1 MRKASF
7 GVASLLVIIMTVAS
21 CVSNSAAQFEAD
33 GKCSRDIE
41 CVFECKHGGF
51 CDLKTGRCS
60 CLPAQEQAAAAA
72 KNVVS
77 IVDANCRRDP
87 DCAKVCPRG
96 CKITNCLNGT
106 CFCEC

>member
-1 MRKASF
+1 MRKASL
-7 GVASLLVIIMTVAS
+7 GVASLLVIMTVAS
-21 CVSNSAAQFEAD
+21 CVSNSVAQSEAD
-33 GKCSRDIE
+33 AKCSRDID
-41 CVFECKHGGF
+41 CAFQCKHGGF

-60 CLPAQEQAAAAA
+60 CLPAAASR
-72 KNVVS
+72 NVVP

-96 CKITNCLNGT
+96 CKITNCINGT